1 MTSSR
6 LFADRREGRDRR
18 SVPRRLAVAAIP
30 GERRRMVDRRYGAER
45 RSTRDR
51 RGRLTWAPAMEAPSE
66 HIRNALQ
73 LLHQLA
79 AMRELPDDPKSGPES
94 ANILAAAIH
103 RARRALE
110 LLEGRG
116 PERR

>member
-6 LFADRREGRDRR
+6 LFADRRLGRDRR
-18 SVPRRLAVAAIP
+18 SDPRRLAVATISR
-30 GERRRMVDRRYGAER
+30 ERRRVVDRRRGAER
-45 RSTRDR
+45 RSTLDR
-51 RGRLTWAPAMEAPSE
+51 RGRPTRAAVAEAPSE

-79 AMRELPDDPKSGPES
+79 AMRELRDDSESGAES

-110 LLEGRG
+110 LLEGSG

>member
-1 MTSSR
+1 
-6 LFADRREGRDRR
+6 
-18 SVPRRLAVAAIP
+18 
-30 GERRRMVDRRYGAER
+30 MVDRRYGAER

>member
-1 MTSSR
+1 
-6 LFADRREGRDRR
+6 
-18 SVPRRLAVAAIP
+18 
-30 GERRRMVDRRYGAER
+30 MVDRRHGAER

-51 RGRLTWAPAMEAPSE
+51 RDRLTRAAAVEAPSE

-79 AMRELPDDPKSGPES
+79 AMRELRDDPESGAES

>member
-1 MTSSR
+1 
-6 LFADRREGRDRR
+6 
-18 SVPRRLAVAAIP
+18 
-30 GERRRMVDRRYGAER
+30 MVDRRYGAER

-94 ANILAAAIH
+94 ANILAAAIWYFMPAGFVRWAICLGLVIGFYYVLGH
-103 RARRALE
+103 ALFAHKNLTKRVYRYAE
-110 LLEGRG
+110 
-116 PERR
+116 

>member
-1 MTSSR
+1 MTRNR
-6 LFADRREGRDRR
+6 LFSDRRVGRDRR
-18 SVPRRLAVAAIP
+18 SDPRRLAVATIP
-30 GERRRMVDRRYGAER
+30 GERRRVVDRRRGAER

-51 RGRLTWAPAMEAPSE
+51 RGRPTRAAATEAPSE

-79 AMRELPDDPKSGPES
+79 AMRELADDPESGAES
-94 ANILAAAIH
+94 ANILATAIH

-110 LLEGRG
+110 LLEARG
-116 PERR
+116 PGR